1 MKNFLKT
8 LFFLVCAILVSCSED
23 EKVNSSYLNLS
34 SSSVTLGADGI
45 GQTVTI
51 SASSGWEITQIPEWL
66 KVEPA
71 SGEAGEQ
78 TITFTATE
86 NTTETERKARL
97 LLESGDNAQF
107 ITVVQGVHGELV
119 IGQKEYIVM
128 GGAASIVVS
137 YASNFVPE
145 VIIPQEASSWLS
157 LVQSKAM
164 TDRRLVLKVAENKD
178 SLRIAN
184 VVLLDQSSNLSDTVL
199 IKQYPQPKIELA
211 SSSHFMTY
219 DETESVLTFPCNIPL
234 DAKLS
239 GNDSTWFS
247 IKDNVL
253 KNGQLSLTI
262 TCSRNEGKKVK
273 ETTLILENKDCGVSY
288 NVALSQMFLANDG
301 DAICLQ
307 TATYQ
312 PSMIVGSGYEYK
324 KPTFIFT
331 GDGFTKED
339 IETGVFDKYM
349 REAYDGIFTTEPFKS
364 LKNRFNAW
372 ILYAV
377 SEDDG
382 ITTYE
387 EYSKGE
393 MRNTRFGVY
402 FYDSSRG
409 MRLSGDDG
417 FSDVINYAKAKIE
430 GQGGYYAPETGV
442 VVVVAKTN
450 VYGGTTLLDRTGRAV
465 ALCPLATSE
474 RNAFP
479 RIVAH
484 EAGGHGF
491 GKLADEYYPGGG
503 NISTSEKNGLLEWQ
517 KSDIYMN
524 VSLEKD
530 ATKVPW
536 SWLIGKSGYEDTGV
550 FAGGYYYL
558 GGVWRSSEMSIMKD
572 LLVDPNFND
581 YSRFLIFERLY
592 GIYDAVFPN
601 MPGVKPVKEAFME
614 FDQQIVK

>member
-1 MKNFLKT
+1 MRKLLKT
-8 LFFLVCAILVSCSED
+8 LFFLVCVFLVSCSED
-23 EKVNSSYLNLS
+23 EKVNNSYLNLS
-34 SSSVTLGADGI
+34 SSSVVLGADGTE
-45 GQTVTI
+45 QTV
-51 SASSGWEITQIPEWL
+51 SLSSSSDWEITEIPEWL

-71 SGEAGEQ
+71 SGVAGEQ
-78 TITFTATE
+78 IISLTATE
-86 NTTETERKARL
+86 NATETERKAKL
-97 LLESGDNAQF
+97 LVKSGDEAQF
-107 ITVVQGVHGELV
+107 LTVTQGVHGELV
-119 IGQKEYIVM
+119 VGQKEYIVM
-128 GGAASIVVS
+128 GEATSIVIS

-145 VIIPQEASSWLS
+145 IVIPQEAASWLS
-157 LVQSKAM
+157 MVQSKAL
-164 TDRRLVLKVAENKD
+164 TDRRLVLKIAENQD
-178 SLRIAN
+178 SLRTAR
-184 VVLLDQSSNLSDTVL
+184 VVFLDQSSNLSDAVL

-211 SSSHFMTY
+211 SSSHFLTY
-219 DETESVLTFPCNIPL
+219 NETESEFSFPCNIPL

-253 KNGQLSLTI
+253 MNGQLSLII
-262 TCSRNEGKKVK
+262 TCNKNEGKKVK
-273 ETTLILENKDCGVSY
+273 ETTLILENKECGISYRVS
-288 NVALSQMFLANDG
+288 LSQMFLANDG
-301 DAICLQ
+301 DAISLQ

-312 PSMIVGSGYEYK
+312 PSMIVGGGYEYK

-349 REAYDGIFTTEPFKS
+349 HEAYDGIFTTEPFKS

-377 SEDDG
+377 STDDG

-393 MRNTRFGVY
+393 MRDTRFGVY

-417 FSDVINYAKAKIE
+417 FNEMINYAKTKIE
-430 GQGGYYAPETGV
+430 AQGGYYAPETGV
-442 VVVVAKTN
+442 VVVVAKTD

-517 KSDIYMN
+517 KNNIYMN

-536 SWLIGKSGYEDTGV
+536 SWLIGKSGYENTGV

-601 MPGVKPVKEAFME
+601 MPGVKSVKDAFME